1 MQTQSPSGRAHPPR
15 SPASGVHAAPTK
27 TAKKKTPP
35 PILAS
40 DVLRED
46 LAPIEPWRRASRWW
60 DGAVALLFL
69 AVGICLR
76 LGLGVADVSPQAG
89 AICLAAAAATGATGL
104 VPFPYLW
111 RAVVG
116 GLAGA
121 TVVALGLFGAGPLA
135 LLAGPISNPVTEVF
149 RVLTCVAIPAALVFR
164 SYYRAYERGRLLLA
178 VAFVLALPFLTSSL
192 HVTLDGPVM
201 AKVGSGLAIAG
212 ALLGLIAFMSA
223 PTTLVSAWCAQVL
236 TALIAAD
243 IALRQVYAPRTAG
256 AGGLTYVLT
265 GVAFFASVVPI
276 ALGLFQTWAAVYAR
290 EARLIDVHRPS
301 APDPP
306 PSSISD

>member
-1 MQTQSPSGRAHPPR
+1 M
-15 SPASGVHAAPTK
+15 K

-46 LAPIEPWRRASRWW
+46 LAPIEPGRRASRLW
-60 DGAVALLFL
+60 DGGVALLFL
-69 AVGICLR
+69 AVGVCLR
-76 LGLGVADVSPQAG
+76 FGFGVANISPQAG

-135 LLAGPISNPVTEVF
+135 LVTQTGSNALTEIF
-149 RVLTCVAIPAALVFR
+149 RVVTCVAIPAALLFR
-164 SYYRAYERGRLLLA
+164 SHYRAYERGRMLLA
-178 VAFVLALPFLTSSL
+178 IAFVLALPFLASSVL
-192 HVTLDGPVM
+192 VAINGPTM
-201 AKVGSGLAIAG
+201 AKVGAGLAITG
-212 ALLGLIAFMSA
+212 ALLGLVAFMSA
-223 PTTLVSAWCAQVL
+223 PTTLVSAWCALVL

-243 IALRQVYAPRTAG
+243 IGLRQLYAPMPAAAG
-256 AGGLTYVLT
+256 RLVFVLT

-290 EARLIDVHRPS
+290 EARLVDVHRPS
-301 APDPP
+301 APEPAP
-306 PSSISD
+306 PSVSE